1 MAMVGPEPVSNKL
14 VERIKRILF
23 TPEAEWTRIEAEPA
37 TVKALFTG
45 YACILA
51 AIGPVAQLIGGQ
63 LFGYHALW
71 LSYHPPLLSSI
82 LGAIVNYLLALAGIF
97 VLAIVIDELAP
108 QFGGRKDRLQAFKLA
123 IYAWT
128 AAWIA
133 GIFQLVPQVSAIG
146 IIGVYSLYLLYLGV
160 PRLMKA
166 PQDKALIYSIVAVIV
181 AIVVW
186 FVIMAVSTA
195 VVGAGAGAA
204 VATAT
209 TPV

>member
-1 MAMVGPEPVSNKL
+1 MAVVEPEPVSNKL
-14 VERIKRILF
+14 VERIKRILY
-23 TPEAEWTRIEAEPA
+23 TPEAEWERIEAEPA
-37 TVKALFTG
+37 TMKALFTG

-82 LGAIVNYLLALAGIF
+82 LGAVVSYFLSLGGVF
-97 VLAIVIDELAP
+97 VLAIVISELAP
-108 QFGGRKDRLQAFKLA
+108 QFGAEKNRLQAFKVA

-133 GIFQLVPQVSAIG
+133 GIFQLVPQVSALM
-146 IIGVYSLYLLYLGV
+146 IIGVYSLYLLFLGV
-160 PRLMKA
+160 PRLMKPA
-166 PQDKALIYSIVAVIV
+166 YDKALIYAIISVVV
-181 AIVVW
+181 AIIIW
-186 FVIMAVSTA
+186 LVIAGVSTS
-195 VVGAGAGAA
+195 VVGMGGGAA